1 MSLTTGSPAGPK
13 SGSQGRCCAL
23 RLTGD
28 FMERDEGSHSHDR
41 RVSQLP
47 TPFSHHLRADHD
59 VVTGARCHAATRH
72 SSTPRSR
79 ASSGQLQDIYRIIPT
94 TAMFALHSPVFFE
107 VPARH
112 AAAYFDPRPFFVFW
126 LDAQFASPL
135 ARTFQAYLA

>member
-79 ASSGQLQDIYRIIPT
+79 ASSVQRQDIYRIIPT
-94 TAMFALHSPVFFE
+94 TASSPCARPSFLKSQRVMRQPTLIHALF
-107 VPARH
+107 
-112 AAAYFDPRPFFVFW
+112 
-126 LDAQFASPL
+126 
-135 ARTFQAYLA
+135 